1 MAQRGA
7 PNRTQNEDEN
17 EYVEMNTYGNLP
29 AAIPPMNDV
38 VTEQETADGIYY
50 GMPGTSAAIPP
61 TSDAVVEQEMA
72 GGIYDMPGTSDVYNI
87 QGRGMSRQAQ
97 PVKKSEKSG
106 GWTMVKKFQITIA
119 LMILVI
125 STSAFAITWFSML
138 TGNVHSMIHRV
149 QE

>member
-1 MAQRGA
+1 MAQRRSQ
-7 PNRTQNEDEN
+7 NRTQNEDES
-17 EYVEMNTYGNLP
+17 EYVEMDLPPVILDTNMDIHVTPSDLNLQNAP
-29 AAIPPMNDV
+29 RSDV
-38 VTEQETADGIYY
+38 VMEQET
-50 GMPGTSAAIPP
+50 
-61 TSDAVVEQEMA
+61 A

-125 STSAFAITWFSML
+125 STSAFSITWFSML